1 MPLINWE
8 INLILTWPEKCVITS
23 KETIDADPDSNPA
36 VVAVNNPTD
45 ATFKTTDKKL
55 YVQ

>member
-23 KETIDADPDSNPA
+23 KATIDADPDSNPA
-36 VVAVNNPTD
+36 VVAVNNPTNT
-45 ATFKTTDKKL
+45 TFKIADKKL